1 MKRMLSILM
10 ALLLL
15 WSLALPAAAAET
27 ASTLRLEKTE
37 GTVKVSNASGK
48 SVSITEGMRLYSGY
62 TIATGKNSYAYVSLD
77 STKAVKLDASSKV
90 EVQKSGKKLE
100 LMLISGE
107 LFFNVTAPVE
117 KDESLNIRTSTMVTG
132 VRGTSGWVEAVNRFS
147 SNVYL
152 LEGTLTVTSTEPV
165 TGQTRQTVITGGQTA
180 TATLTGF
187 AQPGSQVTLTV
198 TTLQE
203 KQVPGFVAVEVKKDP
218 ALQKKITA
226 LSPLS
231 VPEIIGDAEERL
243 EAEQAAADLAQKEI
257 KKQVESI
264 DVEQAERVEQVFESP
279 AAADDDDD
287 DDEPYV
293 PPTNITRELTNP
305 TAAELKA
312 ALAET
317 GVTRVNVINAGGD
330 LSTASYTVASGQT
343 LNIQSG
349 TFTVGADQTLIVLP
363 SGALIIDPGTTSATT
378 LQVDGAATLNG
389 ETTNNGHMYVS
400 GTVNINGD
408 AINNGNITIASSNS
422 VHVVQG
428 SLTNNGMIQ
437 VGTDTQSGLL
447 HIGGEGTLYNQE
459 KGEIIIKYV
468 DPDNPLSVNN
478 IGRFINSGS
487 FEVNDSDCVGYF
499 RSSENYIENRDGLY
513 AIAKRDVDSSTVY
526 YLGLANKIPWNNLG
540 GSTVT
545 LIGAGSG
552 TLSGGE
558 VSAQGMKLD
567 LNGKQATLSMPLQV
581 SGGSLTIQDRSGG
594 SGSLASASAEEG
606 FDGSAVIE
614 VGGGTVYVTGGKIT
628 STNGTGIYVISSEPG
643 GDTYESQS
651 NVIISGNA
659 EVEGATYGIWN
670 DGGSVEISD
679 SAVITLTGD
688 VTVSDNGAASGYP
701 VFGNAIFGDSVKLR
715 AKDERCLTPYKGT
728 SIHQEGDYYV
738 LTSPTTPVKPV

>member
-243 EAEQAAADLAQKEI
+243 EAAQAAADLAQEEI

-264 DVEQAERVEQVFESP
+264 NVEQAERTEQVFENP

-287 DDEPYV
+287 GSGAPEVQSGIVIDLD
-293 PPTNITRELTNP
+293 NP
-305 TAAELKA
+305 TAAQLNA
-312 ALAET
+312 ALAQA
-317 GVTRVNVINAGGD
+317 GVTRVNVTDAGGD
-330 LSTASYTVASGQT
+330 GSDLDTDSYSVRSGQT

-349 TFTVGADQTLIVLP
+349 TFTIGENRYLVGD
-363 SGALIIDPGTTSATT
+363 
-378 LQVDGAATLNG
+378 
-389 ETTNNGHMYVS
+389 
-400 GTVNINGD
+400 GTVNIYGTVENFGS
-408 AINNGNITIASSNS
+408 IATLSTNS
-422 VHVVQG
+422 VHIMQGGTLNNKVEDSHIGIGGVVDSENGRTMMAGKLVIESGGVLNNDGIIQFIYDPAG
-428 SLTNNGMIQ
+428 ETKSKLVNNG
-437 VGTDTQSGLL
+437 
-447 HIGGEGTLYNQE
+447 TLC
-459 KGEIIIKYV
+459 
-468 DPDNPLSVNN
+468 
-478 IGRFINSGS
+478 NSSSS
-487 FEVNDSDCVGYF
+487 FNV
-499 RSSENYIENRDGLY
+499 SENDVGLFVCTGTYTEKRTDMLYSLLPLHAYQKVSSRKFLQGQKFLCKHQPFHPRD
-513 AIAKRDVDSSTVY
+513 
-526 YLGLANKIPWNNLG
+526 
-540 GSTVT
+540 
-545 LIGAGSG
+545 
-552 TLSGGE
+552 
-558 VSAQGMKLD
+558 
-567 LNGKQATLSMPLQV
+567 
-581 SGGSLTIQDRSGG
+581 
-594 SGSLASASAEEG
+594 
-606 FDGSAVIE
+606 
-614 VGGGTVYVTGGKIT
+614 
-628 STNGTGIYVISSEPG
+628 
-643 GDTYESQS
+643 
-651 NVIISGNA
+651 
-659 EVEGATYGIWN
+659 
-670 DGGSVEISD
+670 
-679 SAVITLTGD
+679 
-688 VTVSDNGAASGYP
+688 
-701 VFGNAIFGDSVKLR
+701 
-715 AKDERCLTPYKGT
+715 CL
-728 SIHQEGDYYV
+728 
-738 LTSPTTPVKPV
+738 